1 MKRPDNGMK
10 GLFQATSYSMKGIR
24 ACWQNEASFRAD
36 VMLSVVLFFASFFL
50 AETIEQ
56 WLLLVFPLFLIII
69 VELLNSAIEN
79 VVDRIGHEF
88 HDLSGRAKDMGS
100 AAVLFCLIL
109 IGLTWILVAWQN
121 LS

>member
-1 MKRPDNGMK
+1 MKRDSNGLK
-10 GLFQATSYSMKGIR
+10 GLLDATGHSIKGIR
-24 ACWQNEASFRAD
+24 ACWQNEAAFRAD
-36 VMLSVVLFFASFFL
+36 VSLSIVLFFASFFL

-56 WLLLVFPLFLIII
+56 WLLLIFPLFLIII
-69 VELLNSAIEN
+69 VELLNWAIEN

-109 IGLTWILVAWQN
+109 IGLSWTSVAWFN
-121 LS
+121 LT

>member
-1 MKRPDNGMK
+1 MKRDSNGLK
-10 GLFQATSYSMKGIR
+10 GLFEATGYSMKGIR
-24 ACWQNEASFRAD
+24 ACWRNEAAFRAD
-36 VMLSVVLFFASFFL
+36 VSLSIVLFFASFFL

-56 WLLLVFPLFLIII
+56 WLLLIFPLFLIII

-109 IGLTWILVAWQN
+109 IGLSWISVAWFN
-121 LS
+121 LT